1 MHKRTKALAIP
12 AKVKE
17 RVFERDEGRCVI
29 CGKLGNP
36 EAHYIARSQSGLGIE
51 QNIVTLC
58 RDCHRDYDNSYK
70 RSFYRKIIKEHL
82 DTHYPNFSDEDRVYK
97 KWR

>member
-1 MHKRTKALAIP
+1 MQKRTKALAITT
-12 AKVKE
+12 KVKAA
-17 RVFERDEGRCVI
+17 VFERDGGRCVI
-29 CGKLGNP
+29 CGKIGSP

-70 RSFYRKIIKEHL
+70 RPFYREIIKEHL